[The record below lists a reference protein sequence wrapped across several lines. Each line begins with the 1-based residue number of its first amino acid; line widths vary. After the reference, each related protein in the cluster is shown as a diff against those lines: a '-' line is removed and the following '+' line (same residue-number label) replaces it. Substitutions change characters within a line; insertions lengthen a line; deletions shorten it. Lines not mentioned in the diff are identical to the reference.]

1 MHYTS
6 LTEEVGC
13 ERRVHLLALDGAA
26 GVAVLAVLLARRRRL
41 PDDPLHLLELLR
53 VHVTVAVQV
62 EHPERDLELPP
73 DEVDESDV
81 RIETIETILAGTFA
95 QQLVLLR
102 KLGRHGLQ
110 GQATPLAD
118 NKWAVPLLHV
128 TFNLL
133 SIEID
138 RSAAGQFVC
147 SNRHGFV

>member
-1 MHYTS
+1 MLCEINEFNESNFHFPIPSEEETYIPRAVAVASCTTYNYTS

-13 ERRVHLLALDGAA
+13 ERRVHLLSLDGAA

-81 RIETIETILAGTFA
+81 RIL
-95 QQLVLLR
+95 
-102 KLGRHGLQ
+102 
-110 GQATPLAD
+110 
-118 NKWAVPLLHV
+118 
-128 TFNLL
+128 
-133 SIEID
+133 
-138 RSAAGQFVC
+138 
-147 SNRHGFV
+147 